1 MKICQ
6 VATGMIPI
14 PNNRWGAVEKVI
26 GHYQRYLKKDFEIVD
41 VKYLNDVKPN
51 EYDIVHIHMANLCLE
66 AKKRGIK
73 YVFSI
78 HDHHVEYHGKG
89 SFIYEQNLEAIRGSL
104 FSITHAPHY
113 IKLFE
118 TTDKLFYIPHGVD
131 THEINDT
138 YADRKES
145 FLMVANNGLAGDYG
159 IDRKGFE
166 LGIRLAKD
174 LDLPITII
182 GAEANEKFFSLHP
195 EFLTLHDKLTTIWN
209 NPPDE
214 IIWEHYKKHTWFL
227 HPSILEAGHPN
238 LTLLEAASSG
248 MKIIATYMGIK
259 NIPNLTRIQGNG
271 INLETIREAFVKSNT
286 KPFEDPRLF
295 NLSWA
300 APVMSLKS
308 MYYSSLMIDEKFI
321 SQKVLNRLKSVIE
334 C

>member
-26 GHYQRYLKKDFEIVD
+26 GHYQKQLRKDFQVVD

-78 HDHHVEYHGKG
+78 HDHHVEHHGKG
-89 SFIYEQNLEAIRGSL
+89 SFIYEQNLEAIRGSV

-118 TTDKLFYIPHGVD
+118 STDKLFYLPHGVD
-131 THEINDT
+131 TSIINGFGIPRID
-138 YADRKES
+138 S

-166 LGIRLAKD
+166 LGIRLAKYY
-174 LDLPITII
+174 DLPITII
-182 GAEANEKFFSLHP
+182 GAEANQKFFALHP
-195 EFLTLHDKLTTIWN
+195 ELVTLHDKLTIISDNPTDDFIWK
-209 NPPDE
+209 E
-214 IIWEHYKKHTWFL
+214 YKKHNWFL
-227 HPSILEAGHPN
+227 HPSSLEAGHPN

-248 MKIIATYMGIK
+248 MRIIATYQGIMR
-259 NIPNLTRIQGNG
+259 IPNLTKVESLD
-271 INLETIREAFVKSNT
+271 LESLKKAFEKSNRSCH
-286 KPFEDPRLF
+286 EDPKFF
-295 NLSWA
+295 NIGWA
-300 APVMSLKS
+300 SVVMSLKS
-308 MYYSSLMIDEKFI
+308 MYYSSLRINRKFTSDRVLLDYKSII
-321 SQKVLNRLKSVIE
+321 S
-334 C
+334 

>member
-26 GHYQRYLKKDFEIVD
+26 GHYQRILKRDFEVVD
-41 VKYLNDVKPN
+41 VKYLNDVYPN

-73 YVFSI
+73 YVFSL
-78 HDHHVEYHGKG
+78 HDHHVEHHGKG
-89 SFIYEQNLEAIRGSL
+89 SFIYEQNLEAIRGSV

-113 IKLFE
+113 TKLFE
-118 TTDKLFYIPHGVD
+118 TTDKLFYLPHGVD
-131 THEINDT
+131 TKVLKDSGGE
-138 YADRKES
+138 RMRS

-174 LDLPITII
+174 YDLPITII
-182 GAEANEKFFSLHP
+182 GAEANERFFALHP
-195 EFLTLHDKLTTIWN
+195 ELLTLHDKLTTIWD
-209 NPPDE
+209 NPTDD
-214 IIWEHYKKHTWFL
+214 IIWEHYQKHTWFL
-227 HPSILEAGHPN
+227 HPSMLEAGHPN

-248 MKIIATYMGIK
+248 MRIIAKYIGILD
-259 NIPNLTRIQGNG
+259 IPNLTRIQGNG
-271 INLETIREAFVKSNT
+271 LNLDTLKKAFEKSNS
-286 KPFEDPRLF
+286 KFFEDPKEYSLD
-295 NLSWA
+295 WA
-300 APVMSLKS
+300 SVVMSLKS
-308 MYYSSLMIDEKFI
+308 MYYSSQLIDEKYPT
-321 SQKVLNRLKSVIE
+321 QKVLNRLKSIIE